1 VRRVARAFVSADS
14 YGLVMLLI
22 IVTYLLSVSL
32 RGDRAPSLV
41 LAVQIA
47 TVWLALRTSK
57 ARSSVRRMADVVL
70 VLAAGAAVAGLFFP
84 THTAGRGIVALTA
97 SFLYFLAPLSIV
109 RHLVFRAE
117 VDQETVLGAVAAY
130 LFFGMFFAFAYRT
143 IGILQPGPFF
153 GANGEGTMSQD
164 LFFSF
169 ITLTTTGY
177 GNLVPARNPGQTF
190 AVVEAL
196 VGQLFLVTA
205 VAKVVSAWRPKRL
218 RIPPE
223 SESGPDEPGTA

>member
-1 VRRVARAFVSADS
+1 
-14 YGLVMLLI
+14 
-22 IVTYLLSVSL
+22 
-32 RGDRAPSLV
+32 
-41 LAVQIA
+41 
-47 TVWLALRTSK
+47 
-57 ARSSVRRMADVVL
+57 MADVVL
-70 VLAAGAAVAGLFFP
+70 VLAAAAAVAGLFFP
-84 THTAGRGIVALTA
+84 THTAGRGIVVFTA

-109 RHLVFRAE
+109 RHLAFRAE

-223 SESGPDEPGTA
+223 PESGPDEPGTA